1 MKSLMRNTYLLT
13 ASSLVMQVIGL
24 MFQIWLIGRIGASG
38 IGLFQLVMSVGSLC
52 STLAVSGIRFAS
64 TRLISEEIGFSRSGG
79 VGMVMAR
86 CLAYSAFFGLTAF
99 AVLYIFA
106 EPVGFLWI
114 GDARTVR
121 SLRILAASMP
131 FMSLSSVFAG
141 YFTAVGRVYKSAVIQ
156 ISEQLVRIAM
166 VVAFLKPVANGNIE
180 SSCFSVCL
188 AGTLAD
194 VFGFFMFLIT
204 FLADKY
210 KYYSEKKKSPK
221 LTSRM
226 FQIAVPLALSA
237 YARTSLSTLQHLL
250 VPREL
255 KKSGH
260 TSDSALAG
268 YGTVNGMVFP
278 IILFPSC
285 FLSAMAETLVPNL
298 TEAQVSGKTDYISE
312 TVSKLLM
319 KSLIFSVFCSLFLF
333 STADALG
340 ALIYKSSAAGEYIRI
355 FIPLLPIMYLD
366 IVTDGCL
373 KGLGAMMWSMTVNII
388 DALSGVIL
396 VVILIPRFG
405 LTGYIIVIYLT
416 EILNFILSIAK
427 LSTLTKIRLFSA
439 HTKKHPHAN

>member
-1 MKSLMRNTYLLT
+1 MRNTYLLT

-52 STLAVSGIRFAS
+52 STLAVSGIRFTS

-79 VGMVMAR
+79 IGMVMMR
-86 CLAYSAFFGLTAF
+86 CIAYSAFFGLAAF
-99 AVLYIFA
+99 AVLYSFA

-121 SLRILAASMP
+121 SLRILSVSMP

-141 YFTAVGRVYKSAVIQ
+141 YFTAVGRVHKSAAIQ
-156 ISEQLVRIAM
+156 ILEQLVRIAL
-166 VVAFLKPVANGNIE
+166 VVALLRPVANGNIE
-180 SSCFSVCL
+180 SACFSVCL
-188 AGTLAD
+188 AGTLAEI
-194 VFGFFMFLIT
+194 FGFLIFLIT
-204 FLADKY
+204 FLADKH
-210 KYYSEKKKSPK
+210 KYYSIRNNSPK
-221 LTSRM
+221 LTFRM
-226 FQIAVPLALSA
+226 LQIAVPLALSA
-237 YARTSLSTLQHLL
+237 YARTSLTTLEHLL

-260 TSDSALAG
+260 SADSALAG

-278 IILFPSC
+278 VLLFPSC
-285 FLSAMAETLVPNL
+285 FLSALAETLVPNL
-298 TEAQVSGKTDYISE
+298 TEAQVSDKADYISD

-319 KSLIFSVFCSLFLF
+319 KSLLFSVACSIFMF

-340 ALIYKSSAAGEYIRI
+340 MLIYKSTAAGKFIRI
-355 FIPLLPIMYLD
+355 FIPLLPIMYID

-396 VVILIPRFG
+396 VILLIPRFG
-405 LTGYIIVIYLT
+405 IMGYIAVIYLT
-416 EILNFILSIAK
+416 EILNFALSIGK
-427 LSTLTKIRLFSA
+427 LSSLTRIRLFRRTA
-439 HTKKHPHAN
+439 KKHPHAN

>member
-1 MKSLMRNTYLLT
+1 MKALMKNTFLLT
-13 ASSLVMQVIGL
+13 AASLFMQIIGL

-38 IGLFQLVMSVGSLC
+38 IGLFQLVMSVGTLC

-86 CLAYSAFFGLTAF
+86 CLSYSAFFGLTAF

-106 EPVGFLWI
+106 EPIGFLWI

-121 SLRILAASMP
+121 SLRILSVSMP

-141 YFTAVGRVYKSAVIQ
+141 YFTSVGRVYKSAAVQ

-166 VVAFLKPVANGNIE
+166 VMLLLNSVTDGDIE
-180 SSCFSVCL
+180 RSCFVVCL

-194 VFGFFMFLIT
+194 MYG
-204 FLADKY
+204 FLAFIIVFALDKY
-210 KYYSEKKKSPK
+210 KYYSKKEKSPK

-226 FQIAVPLALSA
+226 LQIAVPLALSA
-237 YARTSLSTLQHLL
+237 YARTSLTTLQHLL

-255 KKSGH
+255 KKAGH
-260 TSDSALAG
+260 SSDSALAG

-278 IILFPSC
+278 IIMFPCC
-285 FLSAMAETLVPNL
+285 FLSALAETLIPNL

-312 TVSKLLM
+312 TVSKLLT
-319 KSLIFSVFCSLFLF
+319 KSLLFSVACALFLF

-340 ALIYKSSAAGEYIRI
+340 VLIYKSQEAGEYIRI
-355 FIPLLPIMYLD
+355 FVPLLPIMYLD

-396 VVILIPRFG
+396 VVLLVPSMG

-416 EILNFILSIAK
+416 EILKYDLKKRPHTSVCMW
-427 LSTLTKIRLFSA
+427 TLFVSCRERTK
-439 HTKKHPHAN
+439 PC